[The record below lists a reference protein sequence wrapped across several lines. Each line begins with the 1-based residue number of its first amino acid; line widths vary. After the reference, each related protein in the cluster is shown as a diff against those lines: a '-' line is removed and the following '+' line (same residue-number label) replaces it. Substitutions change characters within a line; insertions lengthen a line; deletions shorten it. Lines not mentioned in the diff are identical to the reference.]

1 MAKVLKLDWGGCVWG
16 LLFIIFGNRGMLF
29 CIIPRLKQKN
39 LLWIVLDGK
48 FVQSWWLM
56 SNSSISI
63 IA

>member
-1 MAKVLKLDWGGCVWG
+1 MVEVLEHDWGGCVWD

-29 CIIPRLKQKN
+29 FIIPH

-48 FVQSWWLM
+48 FVQGWWLM
-56 SNSSISI
+56 GNSSISI